1 MNTLIIDFGDSYIEN
16 IASQVEKIR
25 GKKAKLIKI
34 EDYNVDLLKS
44 VDSVILSSGT
54 GSYRLRELLKSL
66 EKENL
71 PVLGTSW
78 SFFSILDFFE
88 EEIESIPPQY
98 GVKIYG
104 HFLQNNSYGLL
115 GTFNGILYDKYSI
128 GRLSSEIE
136 ILSES
141 EEGDLLAFKKNN
153 FVGVRPHLGSYYTE
167 RSKDVLNIFIENARN
182 QSRKNHELIIHKE
195 KYEDNLPSIVEKVKK
210 DHKIYWLDSSH
221 VIKDY
226 SRFSILGIPR
236 EEDELLSYSVGDS
249 FVSVRA
255 GKETSKREGTI
266 WDILKKRPLK
276 SRDDRLPVDFQ
287 CGYIGAIGYGLKED
301 LGYTNKNQSKLPDCI
316 LQYCSSCII
325 VDHLKEEIYL
335 VSEKEDDHY
344 KKIKGWLG
352 ESRKE
357 KLVLEKRRNNFPK
370 AYLARSRE
378 EYISDIK
385 KSLEKMRKGE
395 SLEIC
400 LTNQLMIEDSIDS
413 YEFYKILRKTSPAP
427 YAGYLEFEDFSIASS
442 SMERFVKLD
451 GNGNINAKPIKGTI
465 RRGETSE
472 EDEELKRELQ
482 EDKKSFSENLMILD
496 LLRNDIQ
503 KVAINGTVDVP
514 EAMIVESYA
523 TVHQL
528 VSIVEGVLREDK
540 TALDLLRAVFP
551 GGSMTGSP
559 KEQSIDILEELEV
572 VPRGIYSGSLL
583 YLSNTGAM
591 DCNVVIRTAIIEK
604 DCVSIGI
611 GGAIVE
617 DSDPIAEYEEIL
629 LKAKGLLKSFELYYF
644 GEERNGNPLGE

>member
-25 GKKAKLIKI
+25 GKKAIVIKG
-34 EDYNVDLLKS
+34 EDYNANVLES
-44 VDSVILSSGT
+44 IDSVILSSGT
-54 GSYRLRELLKSL
+54 GGYELREFLK
-66 EKENL
+66 NL
-71 PVLGTSW
+71 QEVNIPVLGTSW
-78 SFFSILDFFE
+78 SFFSILDFLKQK
-88 EEIESIPPQY
+88 IKSIPPQY
-98 GVKIYG
+98 GVKTSGQFIK
-104 HFLQNNSYGLL
+104 NNSYGLF

-128 GRLSSEIE
+128 KRLSSEIE
-136 ILSES
+136 ILAES
-141 EEGDLLAFKKNN
+141 EKRDVLAFKKNN

-167 RSKDVLNIFIENARN
+167 RSKEILKTFIEDAIN
-182 QSRKNHELIIHKE
+182 QTRRKDELIVHKE
-195 KYEDNLPSIVEKVKK
+195 KYKNNLPSIIEKVKK
-210 DHKIYWLDSSH
+210 DHKLYWLDSSH
-221 VIKDY
+221 VIKGY

-236 EEDELLSYSVGDS
+236 EEDELLSYSVGDF
-249 FVSVRA
+249 FVSVRS
-255 GKETSKREGTI
+255 GKETCKREGTI
-266 WDILKKRPLK
+266 WEILKERPLESK
-276 SRDDRLPVDFQ
+276 DHRLPVDFQ

-301 LGYTNKNQSKLPDCI
+301 LGYINKKQSNLPDCI

-352 ESRKE
+352 ESTKE
-357 KLVLEKRRNNFPK
+357 ELVLEKRRNDFPK
-370 AYLARSRE
+370 AYLARNRE

-465 RRGETSE
+465 RRGETLE

-503 KVAINGTVDVP
+503 KVAINGTVNVP

-604 DCVSIGI
+604 DCVSIGV

-617 DSDPIAEYEEIL
+617 DSDPIEEYEEIL

-644 GEERNGNPLGE
+644 GEERDGKSLGE